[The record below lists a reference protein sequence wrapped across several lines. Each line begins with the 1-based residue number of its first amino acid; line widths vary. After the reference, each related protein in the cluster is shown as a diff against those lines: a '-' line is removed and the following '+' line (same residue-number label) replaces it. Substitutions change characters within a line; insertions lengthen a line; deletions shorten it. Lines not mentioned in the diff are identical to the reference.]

1 MPYRLADI
9 VVQCYQQS
17 KYFPCPSRA
26 TINDI
31 GAFAEDALPEVVIVG
46 VMSLDTY
53 SLCLGCRKK
62 VEPTTEKIGKCSTVQ
77 SIDHCKKPLPNTE
90 CVIMSA

>member
-1 MPYRLADI
+1 MPYRLTDV

-31 GAFAEDALPEVVIVG
+31 GTFAEDDLPEVVVVG

-53 SLCLGCRKK
+53 SLCLGCRRRWSLQLRRS
-62 VEPTTEKIGKCSTVQ
+62 VNALYAARCSPLTTARN
-77 SIDHCKKPLPNTE
+77 HCLTLN
-90 CVIMSA
+90 VL